1 MSIGDIC
8 NREVVFCR
16 KAETSRE
23 AAELMRQHHV
33 GCLVVVDESREHPR
47 PLGVI
52 TDRDLVVEIMAERVS
67 PETVSV
73 GDVMSYDLATA
84 REDEGIWEVIRRMR
98 AKGVR
103 RLPIVDEAGALVG
116 IVTMD
121 DMLEFLTDEFY
132 GLVKLLARQRERE
145 QETRA
150 RP

>member
-1 MSIGDIC
+1 
-8 NREVVFCR
+8 
-16 KAETSRE
+16 
-23 AAELMRQHHV
+23 
-33 GCLVVVDESREHPR
+33 
-47 PLGVI
+47 
-52 TDRDLVVEIMAERVS
+52 VVEIMAERVS

>member
-16 KAETSRE
+16 KAETTRE
-23 AAELMRQHHV
+23 AAALMRQHHV